1 MLKWVRR
8 RLQSAKEHVERSFG
22 RHAGAHQEAAYESE
36 RPASYNTTRAVFLQ
50 LLGGVYLIAFASHF
64 VQFEGLYGCDGII
77 PVRQQLDMAGRL
89 HWTLY
94 PTLVRLHGML
104 GLDVYWMCNFLS
116 VVGLVLSA
124 LAAAGYGCAPIM
136 AGCWASYL
144 SLTTVGD
151 IFMLF
156 QWDSLLLEAGFL
168 AIFYA
173 PLLQRPSKAAQ
184 SSRVAM
190 WMLRFLLFKLMIMSG
205 VVKITSKDR
214 VWQQLT
220 ALYYHFA
227 SQPLPT
233 PVSWYFRQFH
243 PLALQLGVAFT
254 FLVEIPCAFLIL
266 CPLRVVRHWTAAV
279 QASLQLLIMLT
290 GNYGFFNLL
299 TLVLVVNLLDDSYL
313 EQVLR
318 SNALDDA
325 RNGKVRGC
333 SSPAPDVASCLA
345 VPCLRSPRIHA
356 SEGRGGSG
364 DLR

>member
-1 MLKWVRR
+1 MLKWVKR
-8 RLQSAKEHVERSFG
+8 RLQNGKEYVERSFG
-22 RHAGAHQEAAYESE
+22 RHSGAHQEAAYESE
-36 RPASYNTTRAVFLQ
+36 RPASYNATRAIFLQ
-50 LLGGVYLIAFASHF
+50 LLGGTYLIAFASHF
-64 VQFEGLYGCDGII
+64 LQFEGLYGCDGII
-77 PVRQQLDMAGRL
+77 PVRQQLDMAERL

-94 PTLVRLHGML
+94 PTLVRLHSSL

-124 LAAAGYGCAPIM
+124 LAASGYGCAPII
-136 AGCWASYL
+136 AGCWVSYL

-156 QWDSLLLEAGFL
+156 QWDSLLLETGFL

-173 PLLQRPSKAAQ
+173 PLLQRPSRTAQ

-279 QASLQLLIMLT
+279 QVRPMHIPSLDLHCAS
-290 GNYGFFNLL
+290 
-299 TLVLVVNLLDDSYL
+299 S
-313 EQVLR
+313 
-318 SNALDDA
+318 
-325 RNGKVRGC
+325 
-333 SSPAPDVASCLA
+333 
-345 VPCLRSPRIHA
+345 
-356 SEGRGGSG
+356 
-364 DLR
+364 